1 VLNSDNQLA
10 GLPWRLDGLGADGIE
25 AILKSVR
32 KHLGMDV
39 AFVAEFGERDR
50 LFRHVDARAQ
60 TPVNPGDRV
69 PLEVGY
75 CQRVVD
81 GRLPELIP
89 DAHALPAAAAL
100 PETQAIPIGSH
111 ISVPIRLR
119 DGRIYGTFC
128 CFSFVADPSL
138 TDRDLRVMHAF
149 ADVLA
154 DQIERR
160 KEFYLE
166 GTLRYKAISAALEAG
181 QPHIVYQPIYSL
193 GAGQADIFEA
203 LSRFH
208 GAPARGPDVWFGE
221 AASIGLGP
229 KLEAAAVRKAL
240 MALERVPATV
250 SISINAS
257 PDLILSGLLEP
268 TFRYTD
274 LSRVILEV
282 TEHAAIADYDRL
294 LKALAPLRT
303 LGLRVSVDDAG
314 AGYASLRHILALEPD
329 ALKLDISL
337 TRGIDHDCKRRALA
351 SALIAFAREIN
362 TAITAE
368 GVETAAELETLAALG
383 VTHVQGYFLAR
394 PMEIDAALR
403 SLTLQHPQAAGRS
416 AADKRHAGTG

>member
-1 VLNSDNQLA
+1 
-10 GLPWRLDGLGADGIE
+10 
-25 AILKSVR
+25 
-32 KHLGMDV
+32 MDV
-39 AFVAEFGERDR
+39 AFIAEFGERDR
-50 LFRHVDARAQ
+50 LFRHVDARGQ
-60 TPVNPGDRV
+60 SPIKPGDRV
-69 PLEVGY
+69 SLEVGY
-75 CQRVVD
+75 CQKVVD

-89 DAHALPAAAAL
+89 VAHALPASAAL

-166 GTLRYKAISAALEAG
+166 GTLRYKTINAALEAG
-181 QPHIVYQPIYSL
+181 QPHIIFQPIYSL
-193 GAGQADIFEA
+193 GAGQAEILEA
-203 LSRFH
+203 LSRFQ
-208 GAPARGPDVWFGE
+208 GAPARGPDVWFRE

-240 MALERVPATV
+240 MALERVPAAV

-257 PDLILSGLLEP
+257 PDLVLSGLLEP
-268 TFRYTD
+268 AFRYTD
-274 LSRVILEV
+274 LSRVILEI
-282 TEHAAIADYDRL
+282 TEHATVTEYDHL
-294 LKALAPLRT
+294 LQALAPLRA
-303 LGLRVSVDDAG
+303 LGLRISVDDAG

-329 ALKLDISL
+329 ILKLDISL

-351 SALIAFAREIN
+351 AALIAFAREIN
-362 TAITAE
+362 TAISAE
-368 GVETAAELETLAALG
+368 GIETAAELETVAALG
-383 VTHVQGYFLAR
+383 VTHVQGYHLAR

-403 SLTLQHPQAAGRS
+403 CLILQRPKAAGRS
-416 AADKRHAGTG
+416 GSDGHYAGTG